1 MIIEN
6 PENFN
11 NNEYESKY
19 MDIESNNS
27 AESMKLDLNE
37 LLSNFSIDEND
48 DDDETTIIF
57 ENLES
62 YRQEEIRKLREDDD
76 KKYIVTDKYTGDET
90 FFLSQKSKSGRTLD
104 CGYMERERIKNS
116 LAFG

>member
-1 MIIEN
+1 
-6 PENFN
+6 
-11 NNEYESKY
+11 
-19 MDIESNNS
+19 
-27 AESMKLDLNE
+27 MKLDLNE

-90 FFLSQKSKSGRTLD
+90 FFLSQKRLYIAIQKQ
-104 CGYMERERIKNS
+104 S
-116 LAFG
+116 LFS